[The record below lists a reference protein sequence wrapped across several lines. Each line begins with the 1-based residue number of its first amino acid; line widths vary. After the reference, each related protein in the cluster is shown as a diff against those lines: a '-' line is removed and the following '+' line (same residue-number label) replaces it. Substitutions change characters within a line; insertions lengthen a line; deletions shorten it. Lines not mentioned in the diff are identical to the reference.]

1 MCFEQP
7 DRDEYKIV
15 FGEEAK
21 RVTLLDTNALQIL
34 WFGVLVSRRAKHF
47 ICQKSKIE

>member
-21 RVTLLDTNALQIL
+21 RVTLLETNALQIL
-34 WFGVLVSRRAKHF
+34 WFGVLVSRSKIL